1 MGIQKIRSVFR
12 VGNIETLVLLECILR
27 KFFFSGHEIGY
38 KINFEES
45 ATGGLV
51 MVWSAML
58 PAFLASVVEFVE
70 AMTIVLVIGT
80 TINWK
85 SSLWGAAAGF
95 FSLVVL
101 ATVFGTAIVLFIP
114 LDAIRLVIGIIL
126 VLFGMQWLKKSVL
139 RYSGLK
145 ALHDEEKIYE
155 KNRIKYEELANEDRS
170 KFNGFGFL
178 TSFKSVLLEGLEVV
192 FIVITFG
199 TTAGTSIYEG
209 IISTTTGAIL
219 ALIVVASLGV
229 AVRTPLTRIPEN
241 TLKYAVG
248 IMLVT
253 FGTFWAGEGLG
264 INWPLSDLFLIALII
279 FYLVLSGATILW
291 LKKHRKA
298 QAVPETRTEESWK
311 KYLVL
316 RILWEVFD
324 FFCGDWTVF
333 WGVAITIALTILI
346 KQLSFLAFALP
357 VVGIIYMAGIA
368 ISLLTAL
375 QRSRF
380 Q

>member
-1 MGIQKIRSVFR
+1 
-12 VGNIETLVLLECILR
+12 
-27 KFFFSGHEIGY
+27 
-38 KINFEES
+38 
-45 ATGGLV
+45 

-70 AMTIVLVIGT
+70 ALTIVLVIGA

-95 FSLVVL
+95 FSLAVL

-114 LDAIRLVIGIIL
+114 LNVLRLVIGIIL

-139 RYSGLK
+139 RYSGLQ
-145 ALHDEEKIYE
+145 ALHDEDQIYE
-155 KNRIKYEELANEDRS
+155 KNRIKYEALADEDRS

-178 TSFKSVLLEGLEVV
+178 ISLKSVLLEGLEVV

-199 TTAGTSIYEG
+199 TTAGTSIYQG
-209 IISTTTGAIL
+209 IMSTTIGAIL

-229 AVRTPLTRIPEN
+229 AVRKPLTNIPEN

-264 INWPLSDLFLIALII
+264 INWPLSDLFLIVLIS
-279 FYLVLSGATILW
+279 FYLALSIASILW
-291 LKKHRKA
+291 LKKHREA
-298 QAVPETRTEESWK
+298 QPVPEARSEEGWK

-316 RILWEVFD
+316 RILWGVFD
-324 FFCGDWTVF
+324 FFCGDWKVF
-333 WGVAITIALTILI
+333 WGITITIALTILI
-346 KQLSFLAFALP
+346 KQLSFLTFALP
-357 VVGIIYMAGIA
+357 AIGIIYVAGIA
-368 ISLLTAL
+368 ISFLTAL
-375 QRSRF
+375 NLKPRLSQFSV
-380 Q
+380 